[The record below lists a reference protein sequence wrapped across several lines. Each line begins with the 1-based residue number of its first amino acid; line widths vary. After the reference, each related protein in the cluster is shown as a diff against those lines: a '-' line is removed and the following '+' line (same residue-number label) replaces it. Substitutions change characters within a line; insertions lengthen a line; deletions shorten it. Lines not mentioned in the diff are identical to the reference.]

1 MKHIELDHFRCYE
14 NQSFDFRPGIN
25 LLIGDNASGKT
36 SLLMACKYV
45 LSSFF
50 SGFSDENTKW
60 ISPSKNDFYMRIVD
74 GVLQNGM
81 PLQIKFNFDENQ
93 FPVLNPNIANAPFN
107 IDNEFV
113 IQKKS
118 PKNKGALT
126 TGLKD
131 FKNYA
136 FSLQTCY
143 AVFDMNNQRQIHTRP
158 LPLFAAF
165 TTEDIHSTRKINEK
179 PFRNYFQKR
188 SFGYYECLEGNGLYP
203 YWRKRLLVLQEGQK
217 NVEEIAV
224 VNKAIYDALGP
235 EGCNIITGMDVR
247 PMQGYVYYTLVDGRE
262 IESDL
267 LSDGYKRLVNIVTD
281 IAIRCALLNRPYFGE
296 QSAELTKGTVLIDEI
311 DMHLHPSLQATVLK
325 GLHHAFPNLQFIVT
339 THAPMVMSGV
349 LSDEDNV
356 VYKLSFSQAAGYTV
370 NEVRPYGLD
379 LSTISKVILN
389 HVPRAQQV
397 QSELDQLFALIDNDD
412 FDIARLSLNRLR
424 DKFGQNL
431 PELTEAETI
440 LNIEAM

>member
-165 TTEDIHSTRKINEK
+165 TTEDIHSTRK
-179 PFRNYFQKR
+179 
-188 SFGYYECLEGNGLYP
+188 
-203 YWRKRLLVLQEGQK
+203 
-217 NVEEIAV
+217 
-224 VNKAIYDALGP
+224 
-235 EGCNIITGMDVR
+235 
-247 PMQGYVYYTLVDGRE
+247 
-262 IESDL
+262 
-267 LSDGYKRLVNIVTD
+267 
-281 IAIRCALLNRPYFGE
+281 
-296 QSAELTKGTVLIDEI
+296 
-311 DMHLHPSLQATVLK
+311 
-325 GLHHAFPNLQFIVT
+325 
-339 THAPMVMSGV
+339 
-349 LSDEDNV
+349 
-356 VYKLSFSQAAGYTV
+356 
-370 NEVRPYGLD
+370 
-379 LSTISKVILN
+379 
-389 HVPRAQQV
+389 
-397 QSELDQLFALIDNDD
+397 
-412 FDIARLSLNRLR
+412 
-424 DKFGQNL
+424 
-431 PELTEAETI
+431 
-440 LNIEAM
+440 

>member
-1 MKHIELDHFRCYE
+1 M
-14 NQSFDFRPGIN
+14 
-25 LLIGDNASGKT
+25 
-36 SLLMACKYV
+36 
-45 LSSFF
+45 
-50 SGFSDENTKW
+50 
-60 ISPSKNDFYMRIVD
+60 
-74 GVLQNGM
+74 
-81 PLQIKFNFDENQ
+81 
-93 FPVLNPNIANAPFN
+93 
-107 IDNEFV
+107 
-113 IQKKS
+113 
-118 PKNKGALT
+118 
-126 TGLKD
+126 
-131 FKNYA
+131 
-136 FSLQTCY
+136 
-143 AVFDMNNQRQIHTRP
+143 
-158 LPLFAAF
+158 
-165 TTEDIHSTRKINEK
+165 
-179 PFRNYFQKR
+179 
-188 SFGYYECLEGNGLYP
+188 
-203 YWRKRLLVLQEGQK
+203 LQEGRK

-349 LSDEDNV
+349 VSDENNV